1 MIFKPTSILGVLTIK
16 SSGFRDERGA
26 FTRIFCPD
34 EFKDAGIDFHPVQTS
49 IATNQK
55 KHTLRGLH
63 FQLPPHEETKLL
75 TVVSGA
81 IFDVAVDMRPDSP
94 THRKWVGMNLAGGN
108 LDGVLIPAG
117 IAHGYITMEPN
128 TTILY
133 HINTAYRPDFSSGV
147 RWDDPAIG
155 VQWPVAP
162 ALISEQDKS
171 WQLLDC

>member
-1 MIFKPTSILGVLTIK
+1 MIFKPTSIPGVLIIESDGIK
-16 SSGFRDERGA
+16 DERGA

-49 IATNQK
+49 IATNKK

-63 FQLPPHEETKLL
+63 FQLPPREETKLL

-94 THRKWVGMNLAGGN
+94 THRKWVGMNLKSGDFSGA
-108 LDGVLIPAG
+108 LIPAG
-117 IAHGYITMEPN
+117 VAHGYITTEPN
-128 TTILY
+128 TAILY
-133 HINTAYRPDFSSGV
+133 QMDSVHRPCFSSGV

-171 WQLLDC
+171 WRLLD